1 MRRHTGSVAGLVAC
15 LGLLVGGAGVAEP
28 QVPLGDSALDQAL
41 RQAGWEVKRS
51 AGEGLVLSPPQMPA
65 GIARVPAA
73 PTAAADPAPGVPDTE
88 APDWDRLRGLGW
100 RVERSDDGS
109 TLLYPPAPQVP
120 GPGAAPANRTEKALD
135 ALLQER
141 GWRVERD
148 AQGAMLL
155 YPRAAPQAGPSATPA
170 QAGSTVVPAPGVVTA
185 PVRDAAVELPVDR
198 WSEARTIAD
207 AWLAEHGAPGWRV
220 GKIRQV
226 HRVYMVSIVDEARPP
241 KVVHQIAITSGN
253 GLVVVLN

>member
-1 MRRHTGSVAGLVAC
+1 MRRHTGSVAGLAAC
-15 LGLLVGGAGVAEP
+15 LGLLVGGAGVAGP
-28 QVPLGDSALDQAL
+28 QVPLGDPALDQAL

-65 GIARVPAA
+65 AA
-73 PTAAADPAPGVPDTE
+73 PTAAADPAPGVPATG

-100 RVERSDDGS
+100 RVERSADGS
-109 TLLYPPAPQVP
+109 TLLYPPAPPVPVP
-120 GPGAAPANRTEKALD
+120 GVTPANRTEKALD

-155 YPRAAPQAGPSATPA
+155 YPRTAPQAGPSATPS
-170 QAGSTVVPAPGVVTA
+170 QAGSTVVPALGVVTA

-198 WSEARTIAD
+198 WAEARTIAD

-241 KVVHQIAITSGN
+241 KVIHQIAITSGN

>member
-1 MRRHTGSVAGLVAC
+1 MRRHTSVVVLAAC
-15 LGLLVGGAGVAEP
+15 LGLLVAGAGVAGP
-28 QVPLGDSALDQAL
+28 LVPLGDPALDQAL

-73 PTAAADPAPGVPDTE
+73 PTAAADPAPGTSVTG

-100 RVERSDDGS
+100 RVEREDDGS
-109 TLLYPPAPQVP
+109 TLLYPPAPQLP
-120 GPGAAPANRTEKALD
+120 GPGATSANRAEKALD

-155 YPRAAPQAGPSATPA
+155 YPRGGGLQPGPSAIPA
-170 QAGSTVVPAPGVVTA
+170 QAGLAVVPAPGVVTA
-185 PVRDAAVELPVDR
+185 PVRDAAVALPVDR

-207 AWLAEHGAPGWRV
+207 AWLAEQGAPGWRV

-226 HRVYMVSIVDEARPP
+226 HRVYMVSIVEEARPS
-241 KVVHQIAITSGN
+241 KVVHQIAITSAN